1 MLRGALV
8 LAAYGALSGCAT
20 PVGLSLLGGGASAVV
35 SHGINGTVTHTFSA
49 PAAQVRTACVRALGT
64 MGAVMDSGEGSGD
77 ALLAHA
83 GERAIRI
90 EFERLGASLTLVKVT
105 VSRADLLRDSA
116 TAAEVVAQ
124 TEKALATPG
133 AKPATLASARAN
145 DIPPAAADPAIGL
158 PAAPTETY
166 VVTLAST
173 PPERPRRVTRLP
185 ARLRDYAVYQVE
197 SERGGR
203 RMIDLNLGYFASEA
217 QAQTARR
224 IMRASFPSARVVRL
238 DPPPTISASRGAES
252 VPAL

>member
-1 MLRGALV
+1 M
-8 LAAYGALSGCAT
+8 
-20 PVGLSLLGGGASAVV
+20 
-35 SHGINGTVTHTFSA
+35 
-49 PAAQVRTACVRALGT
+49 RTACVRALGT

-145 DIPPAAADPAIGL
+145 DIPPAAADPAIGS
-158 PAAPTETY
+158 PAAPTATY